1 MKLYYTPGACSLSP
15 HIVLREGGFK
25 FDLEKVDLRVKKTEH
40 GADFRQVNPHG
51 YIPALVLDGG
61 ERLTEGVAIVLQLA
75 DMVPERKLAPAPAA
89 HERYRLIEVLT
100 FIATELHKGFA
111 PLFNP
116 GCPEQWKEIAKETLG
131 RRLTQL
137 AADLGAKPYL
147 VGDGFT
153 VADAYLFTVLSWGAV
168 VGIDIGQWPVLKAYF
183 ERIAARPAV
192 QAALK
197 AEGLL

>member
-15 HIVLREGGFK
+15 HVVLREGGFK
-25 FDLEKVDLRVKKTEH
+25 FDLEKVDLRAKTTEK
-40 GADFRQVNPHG
+40 GSDFRQVNPYG
-51 YIPALVLDGG
+51 YVPALVLDDG
-61 ERLTEGVAIVLQLA
+61 ERLTEGAAIVLHLA
-75 DMVPERKLAPAPAA
+75 DRVPDKKLAPEPAA
-89 HERYRLIEVLT
+89 PERYRMIEMLA

-116 GCPEQWKEIAKETLG
+116 GCPEQWREIVKETLG

-137 AADLGAKPYL
+137 AADLGGKPYL

-168 VGIDIGQWPVLKAYF
+168 VGVDIGRWPVLKAYF

>member
-25 FDLEKVDLRVKKTEH
+25 FDIEKVDLQTKRTET
-40 GADFRQVNPHG
+40 GADFRSVNPYG
-51 YIPALVLDGG
+51 YIPTLVLDNGQ
-61 ERLTEGVAIVLQLA
+61 RLSEGVAVVLYLA
-75 DMVPERKLAPAPAA
+75 DQVPEKKLAPAPAA
-89 HERYRLIEVLT
+89 PERYRMIEVLT

-116 GCPEQWKEIAKETLG
+116 RCPQEWAAVVKEILG
-131 RRLTQL
+131 GRLTQL
-137 AADLGAKPYL
+137 AAELGDRPYL

-153 VADAYLFTVLSWGAV
+153 VADAYLFTVLSWCGH
-168 VGIDIGQWPVLKAYF
+168 VGLDLGKWPALQRYAAQIG
-183 ERIAARPAV
+183 ARPAV

-197 AEGLL
+197 AEGLA